1 MMKMSTISMQKKYS
15 AKGFTII
22 ELMIATLVF
31 STVLAML
38 TAGVIYFTNMYYKGV
53 NASNAQ
59 RTARMVA
66 DNISQAIQFS
76 GSEVSMGSTINGGA
90 YDGLQVLCVGSKR
103 YTFVPGRMVTKD
115 GTSTTAGDDAGYRG
129 LLVDTVQSGCNT
141 TQGAISA
148 TDFRSTR
155 NISSAG
161 LTAPSE
167 LLGSRMRLTHLAVTL
182 AGPNMYTVQVSIVF
196 GDNDL
201 ITARTGYDVRCR
213 SIAGSQHC
221 ASSQLTTSVVKRV

>member
-1 MMKMSTISMQKKYS
+1 MKLNTCITRKNSSS
-15 AKGFTII
+15 KGFTII

-38 TAGVIYFTNMYYKGV
+38 TTGVIYFTNMYYKGI
-53 NASNAQ
+53 NSSNTQ
-59 RTARMVA
+59 RTARVVA

-76 GSEVSMGSTINGGA
+76 GSEVSVGTMISGGT

-103 YTFVPGRMVTKD
+103 YTFVPGRMVTQD
-115 GTSTTAGDDAGYRG
+115 GSPTRPGDNAGYRG

-141 TQGAISA
+141 AQAAVSA
-148 TDFRSTR
+148 TDFRSAR

-161 LTAPSE
+161 LTAASE
-167 LLGSRMRLTHLAVTL
+167 LLGSRMRLTHLAVTP
-182 AGPNMYTVQVSIVF
+182 AGPNMYTIQVSIAF
-196 GDNDL
+196 GDDDL

-221 ASSQLTTSVVKRV
+221 ATSQLTTSVVKRV